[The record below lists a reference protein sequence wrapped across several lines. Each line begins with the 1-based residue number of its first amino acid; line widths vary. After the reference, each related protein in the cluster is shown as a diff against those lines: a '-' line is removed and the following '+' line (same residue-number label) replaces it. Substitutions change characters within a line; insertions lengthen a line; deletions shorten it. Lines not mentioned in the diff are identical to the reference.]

1 MRTHDGSYV
10 TELIDS
16 TAKEGDMN
24 KGKSGKI
31 VVVTGDVTI
40 DWNIARIQRRDV
52 LTQGW
57 NAEDLTRACCQRG
70 GAAMLADIIKGIA
83 KDLNKSRRVGF
94 EVRETNMP
102 QEPVRPDDDRFHH
115 SYSIW
120 APFELDERNA
130 SQKRKVWR
138 VQKFLGLDRANADT
152 TSPDDWKK
160 VVNDPANPDL
170 IVLDDANLGFREH
183 QEYWPIA
190 LSSDTSRPWVLLKI
204 ARPVAEGKLWNHLQ
218 EHHAD
223 KLVAV
228 MTANDLRRHADVHI
242 SRQISWERTAQDL
255 VWELLYNP
263 HVNAIT
269 RSLHVVISFDTAGAI
284 LLSRKSDSTLDATL
298 FFDPEVMEGEWG
310 RNYRGYM
317 IGYNTCLIA
326 GIARELM
333 LNTSTPNLPRGIQS
347 GLGTTRFLHIEGY
360 GDAVGDFRQHP
371 AAFPI
376 SKIATRLADK
386 TDNLATAPI
395 RNPAEVLS
403 AKAATTIDTEAPSF
417 WTILED
423 QNPESL
429 EKVAQRI
436 VREGL
441 HNALSGVPVRRFG
454 KLVTVDRREIEA
466 LNCISSLIS
475 EYCQRIE
482 KKPLSIAVFGP
493 PGAGK
498 SFAVRQVAD
507 SIRPAEIEALSFN
520 LSQLGEPDDLLDA
533 FHQVRD
539 KALSGKIPL
548 VFWDEFDT
556 ALQDQPLGWLRY
568 FLAPM
573 QDGEFQDGQIIHP
586 IGRSIFVFAG
596 GSSHSLEAF
605 GANLED
611 EKRRAVKLPDF
622 ISRIRGFL
630 NILGPNRQEDE
641 GVSGRGGDPYHVI
654 RRAILLRSI
663 LERNTPQL
671 LNSDGTVNIDE
682 GLLRAFLLIKEYKH
696 GARSMETI
704 ITTSQLSGKTCFER
718 SSLPTETQLNLHVD
732 GGEFYNLVHHLMIDS
747 NLLEKLAEATHEVF
761 CEDLEAKG
769 YKYGP
774 KTRNDKKEH
783 SSLRPYSELPE
794 DEKEQ
799 NRDNVRDIANKLASI
814 GYAMLPARGS
824 KTTSEF
830 RDIEVEK
837 LAQIEHERWVKLKLE
852 NGWQYAEATDKEQK
866 LHKDLIPWEHLSEI
880 EKKKDRTLVRGIPKI
895 LAKAGYSM
903 VRLS

>member
-1 MRTHDGSYV
+1 
-10 TELIDS
+10 
-16 TAKEGDMN
+16 MN
-24 KGKSGKI
+24 RGKSAKI

-40 DWNIARIQRRDV
+40 DWNIARIQRRDIH
-52 LTQGW
+52 TQGW

-70 GAAMLADIIKGIA
+70 GAAMLADIIKAVASNIG
-83 KDLNKSRRVGF
+83 KSGRARF
-94 EVRETNMP
+94 EVRETNIP
-102 QEPVRPDDDRFHH
+102 REPVRPGDDQFHH
-115 SYSIW
+115 SYATW
-120 APFELDERNA
+120 APFKLDELNA

-138 VQKFLGLDRANADT
+138 VQEFLGLDRVDT
-152 TSPDDWKK
+152 DTASSNDWQK
-160 VVNDPANPDL
+160 VVDDPANPDL

-183 QEYWPIA
+183 QEHWPRS

-218 EHHAD
+218 ENHAD
-223 KLVAV
+223 RLVAV

-255 VWELLYNP
+255 VWEILYNP

-269 RSLHVVISFDTAGAI
+269 RCLHVVISFDTAGAI
-284 LLSRKSDSTLDATL
+284 LLSRKPDSTLDATL

-310 RNYRGYM
+310 RNHRGYM

-347 GLGTTRFLHIEGY
+347 GLGATRFLHIEGY
-360 GDAVGDFRQHP
+360 GDAVGNLRQCP
-371 AAFPI
+371 AAFPVT
-376 SKIATRLADK
+376 KIAVRLADK
-386 TDNLATAPI
+386 TDSLAAAPI

-403 AKAATTIDTEAPSF
+403 AKATTIVNAEAPSF

-466 LNCISSLIS
+466 LNCISGLIS
-475 EYCQRIE
+475 EYCQRNE

-498 SFAVRQVAD
+498 SFAVREVAN
-507 SIRPAEIEALSFN
+507 SIRPGEIQALSFN

-556 ALQDQPLGWLRY
+556 ALQEQPLGWLRY

-596 GSSHSLEAF
+596 GSSYSLEAF

-622 ISRIRGFL
+622 VSRIRGFL
-630 NILGPNRQEDE
+630 NILGPNRQADE

-671 LNSDGTVNIDE
+671 LNNDGTVNIDE

-704 ITTSQLSGKTCFER
+704 IATSQLSDKTSFER

-732 GGEFYNLVHHLMIDS
+732 GSEFYTLVHHLMIDS
-747 NLLEKLAEATHEVF
+747 DLLEKLAEATHEVF
-761 CEDLEAKG
+761 YEDLKAKG

-783 SSLRPYSELPE
+783 SSLKPYAELPE

-814 GYAMLPARGS
+814 GYAMLPARGG
-824 KTTSEF
+824 KTTGEF
-830 RDIEVEK
+830 KDIEVEK
-837 LAQIEHERWVKLKLE
+837 LARIEHERWVKLKLE
-852 NGWQYAEATDKEQK
+852 NGWQYAEATDKEK
-866 LHKDLIPWEHLSEI
+866 RLHKDLIPWERLSEI

-903 VRLS
+903 VKLS